1 MRDRGFATGGGLIA
15 RLDRARI
22 RSVVDQIDRAP

>member
-1 MRDRGFATGGGLIA
+1 MSGEIFQQRGGAVA

-22 RSVVDQIDRAP
+22 RQGVILSAG